1 MAYDVFLVSALAD
14 RDVAKLVARRL
25 RALKF
30 KVWLDQK
37 QTDETFDAKDARDA
51 TNSQSMLVL
60 WSKDAVLSDWVRA
73 AASIGHS
80 RPGTLIQA
88 GLDKTIP
95 YDPFKKDKRHSIA
108 GMTSRKTPEG
118 FNQIVDELGDRHDR
132 SDLRAWMG
140 FKTSDEED
148 KDDWLK
154 AHPTDPLAIHA
165 EKQRQKK
172 LGVKP
177 APAAAAAGAAAL
189 AAAAVGGTSGA
200 AKAKANAP
208 VASPMKAA
216 VVRPVV
222 ANAGPSDAE
231 SIGWGTIG
239 GILVVIGLMLL
250 LGWIFRSEPLPASG
264 AGMPAIANSYRMME
278 VCPEGTLPQSL
289 LKPRTLEPG
298 PIINDTE

>member
-60 WSKDAVLSDWVRA
+60 WSKDAVQSDWVRA

-80 RPGTLIQA
+80 RPGTLIQTS
-88 GLDKTIP
+88 LDKTIP
-95 YDPFKKDKRHSIA
+95 YEPFKKDKRYAIA

-118 FNQIVDELGDRHDR
+118 FYQVVEELGGRHDR
-132 SDLRAWMG
+132 EDLQTWMR
-140 FKTSDEED
+140 FKSSDEDE

-154 AHPTDPLAIHA
+154 SHPADPLALHA

-189 AAAAVGGTSGA
+189 AAAAVGGMSGA
-200 AKAKANAP
+200 AKANMA

-239 GILVVIGLMLL
+239 GISVSIGLMLL
-250 LGWIFRSEPLPASG
+250 LGWVFRSEPLPTTG

-289 LKPRTLEPG
+289 LKSRTLEPG

>member
-60 WSKDAVLSDWVRA
+60 WSKDAVQSDWVRA

-95 YDPFKKDKRHSIA
+95 YEPFKKDKRHAIA

-118 FNQIVDELGDRHDR
+118 FYQVVDELGARHER
-132 SDLRAWMG
+132 TDLRAWMG
-140 FKTSDEED
+140 FKSSDED
-148 KDDWLK
+148 NKDDWLK
-154 AHPTDPLAIHA
+154 AHPADPLALHA

-200 AKAKANAP
+200 AKAKANTP
-208 VASPMKAA
+208 VISPMKAA

-222 ANAGPSDAE
+222 ANAGPSHAE

-239 GILVVIGLMLL
+239 GILASIGLMLL
-250 LGWIFRSEPLPASG
+250 LGWVFRSEPLPVNG
-264 AGMPAIANSYRMME
+264 AGMPAVANSYRMME

>member
-14 RDVAKLVARRL
+14 RDMAKLIARRL

-51 TNSQSMLVL
+51 TNSKSMLVL
-60 WSKDAVLSDWVRA
+60 WSKDAVQSDWVRA

-80 RPGTLIQA
+80 LPGTLVQA

-95 YDPFKKDKRHSIA
+95 YEPFKKDKRHAIG

-118 FNQIVDELGDRHDR
+118 FYQIVDELGDRHDR
-132 SDLRAWMG
+132 TDLRAWMG
-140 FKTSDEED
+140 FKKSDEED

-189 AAAAVGGTSGA
+189 AAAAVGGTSSA

-208 VASPMKAA
+208 VVSPMKAA
-216 VVRPVV
+216 VVRPAV

-239 GILVVIGLMLL
+239 GILASIGLMLL
-250 LGWIFRSEPLPASG
+250 LGWVFRSEPLPMNE
-264 AGMPAIANSYRMME
+264 AGMPAVANSYRMME

-289 LKPRTLEPG
+289 LKPRTLETG